1 MRDITANRSAT
12 TAIRTHPPRG
22 HSQRVAQA
30 HAEVGHTEVS
40 RPVAVSLAA
49 VFVATI
55 AAVPISQAW
64 MDRSVLRVVPEATA
78 GGMARVDGLSPIA
91 RVIERNR
98 RQLAAIHRFSDRL
111 DTDSLLAL
119 HLRPAVQLLL
129 AERLGSGNER
139 VYLGRDDW
147 LYYATDVHHVVG
159 RGFLDPGQ
167 LARRAAAG
175 DSLVAAVTPDP
186 RPALRAFNDALAR
199 RDITLVLLPTPVKP
213 SIHPEPLGAGTSV
226 PPVRN
231 VSFSQFA
238 DEMRAAGVL
247 LFDPAPLLA
256 DLSAA
261 GEATYLARDT
271 HWRPHAVAAVAH
283 ALAQFLEREVRLPE
297 PTPMSLETRRTTVSN
312 TGDIIGLLDLPTGA
326 LYPSETVAVRQILRP
341 GGGPWRPD
349 PRADVLLL
357 GDSFTNIFS
366 LDAMGWGTAA
376 GLAEQL
382 SFALGRPLDRLV
394 QNANGAF
401 ASRELL
407 ARELAV
413 GRDRLDGKRV
423 VVYQFATREL
433 THGDWR
439 VVAIDDLDIR
449 APMSSLESGRVLTPE
464 PGQIL
469 TVQGRIR
476 QVTAAPRPGSVPYRD
491 HIIAVDLGEIDT
503 AGALDIA
510 DPDARALVYLSSMED
525 NVWTAAARLVVGQT
539 IRLTLRPW
547 AGVAAELDGITR
559 TELVDGLVV
568 FAEPWWGTFV
578 EP

>member
-1 MRDITANRSAT
+1 MTANRSAT
-12 TAIRTHPPRG
+12 TEIRTDPPLGR
-22 HSQRVAQA
+22 SQRVAQA

-40 RPVAVSLAA
+40 RPVALSLVT

-64 MDRSVLRVVPEATA
+64 IDHSVLRVVPETTPP
-78 GGMARVDGLSPIA
+78 GLTRVDGPSPIA
-91 RVIERNR
+91 RVIRRNR
-98 RQLAAIHRFSDRL
+98 HLLAAIHRFSDRL
-111 DTDSLLAL
+111 DTDSLLAR

-129 AERLGSGNER
+129 TERLGFGNER
-139 VYLGRDDW
+139 VYVGRDDW

-159 RGFLDPGQ
+159 RGFLDSGQ

-175 DSLVAAVTPDP
+175 DSLTAAVAPDP

-199 RDITLVLLPTPVKP
+199 RDIALVLLPTPVKP
-213 SIHPEPLGAGTSV
+213 SIHPEQLGARTSV

-231 VSFSQFA
+231 LSFSEFA
-238 DEMRAAGVL
+238 DDMRAAGVL

-256 DLSAA
+256 GLGAT
-261 GEATYLARDT
+261 GEATYLTRDT

-283 ALAQFLEREVRLPE
+283 TLAQFLEREVRLPE
-297 PTPMSLETRRTTVSN
+297 QAPVSLETRRTSISN

-326 LYPSETVAVRQILRP
+326 LYPSETVTVRQILMP
-341 GGGPWRPD
+341 GGRPWRPD

-394 QNANGAF
+394 QNDNGAF
-401 ASRELL
+401 ASRQML

-439 VVAIDDLDIR
+439 VVAIDDPNIR
-449 APMSSLESGRVLTPE
+449 PPMSTLESGRVLTPE
-464 PGQIL
+464 PGQVL

-476 QVTAAPRPGSVPYRD
+476 QVTTAPRPGSVPYRD
-491 HIIAVDLGEIDT
+491 HIIAVDLEDIDI
-503 AGALDIA
+503 AGALDTA
-510 DPDARALVYLSSMED
+510 GPDARALVYLSSMED
-525 NVWTAAARLVVGQT
+525 NVWTAAAQLVVGQT
-539 IRLTLRPW
+539 IRLTLHPW
-547 AGVAAELDGITR
+547 AEVAAELDGITR
-559 TELVDGLVV
+559 TELVEGIVV
-568 FAEPWWGTFV
+568 FAEPWWGIFV